1 MNRPVDV
8 GFLEV
13 VGKLFVEVMAAPEF
27 TPDALEWLANKK
39 KNCRAVRIDD
49 GTMPAVQLRTIRGGL
64 LAQTNDRQF
73 ANPTE
78 WRCVTERA
86 VSDDEMRD
94 AEFAWNA
101 VRAIKSNAIVICRDQ
116 ATVGVG
122 AGQMNRLESAKI
134 ASKLAGEK
142 AHGAVAASDAFF
154 PFADGLRAVAEA
166 GVSVIVQPGGSIRDD
181 EVIAAANEL
190 GISLILTGIRHFKH

>member
-1 MNRPVDV
+1 MKCET
-8 GFLEV
+8 LS
-13 VGKLFVEVMAAPEF
+13 L
-27 TPDALEWLANKK
+27 
-39 KNCRAVRIDD
+39 
-49 GTMPAVQLRTIRGGL
+49 
-64 LAQTNDRQF
+64 
-73 ANPTE
+73 
-78 WRCVTERA
+78 
-86 VSDDEMRD
+86 
-94 AEFAWNA
+94 WNA

-134 ASKLAGEK
+134 VSKLAGEK

-190 GISLILTGIRHFKH
+190 GIGLILTGIRHFKH